1 MSDITITIHG
11 GNNQILPN
19 ATEAIQNF
27 YVGEYCGETSL
38 EEGDGRSGLMP
49 ETIRFRAYIN
59 KEEDLERYL
68 AQIVE
73 CRTVTELAQ
82 VILVM
87 QENELKITPEEMVKE
102 RFIRLFLPITP
113 RITKGKSVSNIR
125 ARINDAWSSR
135 LRHRSEDI
143 LHMPEDIYCVRQLI
157 YISQGNSYI
166 PRFPR
171 ETKSDNLTEKITI

>member
-27 YVGEYCGETSL
+27 YVGEYCGETSQ

-113 RITKGKSVSNIR
+113 ESRRVKASATSVPVSTMR
-125 ARINDAWSSR
+125 GAVVSDTAQ
-135 LRHRSEDI
+135 LAVFEK
-143 LHMPEDIYCVRQLI
+143 IYCMCPRI
-157 YISQGNSYI
+157 YTVLGN
-166 PRFPR
+166 
-171 ETKSDNLTEKITI
+171 

>member
-27 YVGEYCGETSL
+27 YVGEYCGETSQ

-87 QENELKITPEEMVKE
+87 QENEPKITPEEMVKE
-102 RFIRLFLPITP
+102 RFSVPVSTMREAVVSDTAQLAVFEKIYCMCP
-113 RITKGKSVSNIR
+113 RIYT
-125 ARINDAWSSR
+125 A
-135 LRHRSEDI
+135 L
-143 LHMPEDIYCVRQLI
+143 
-157 YISQGNSYI
+157 GN
-166 PRFPR
+166 
-171 ETKSDNLTEKITI
+171 

>member
-19 ATEAIQNF
+19 AAEAIQNF

-87 QENELKITPEEMVKE
+87 QENEPKITPEEMVKE
-102 RFIRLFLPITP
+102 RFSVPVSTMREAVVSDTAQLAVFEKIYCICP
-113 RITKGKSVSNIR
+113 RIYT
-125 ARINDAWSSR
+125 A
-135 LRHRSEDI
+135 L
-143 LHMPEDIYCVRQLI
+143 
-157 YISQGNSYI
+157 GN
-166 PRFPR
+166 
-171 ETKSDNLTEKITI
+171 

>member
-11 GNNQILPN
+11 GNNQILPT

-27 YVGEYCGETSL
+27 YVGEYCGETSQ

-87 QENELKITPEEMVKE
+87 QENEPKITPEEMVKE
-102 RFIRLFLPITP
+102 RFSVPVSTMREAVVSDTAQLAVFEKIYCICP
-113 RITKGKSVSNIR
+113 RIYTV
-125 ARINDAWSSR
+125 
-135 LRHRSEDI
+135 L
-143 LHMPEDIYCVRQLI
+143 
-157 YISQGNSYI
+157 GN
-166 PRFPR
+166 
-171 ETKSDNLTEKITI
+171 

>member
-87 QENELKITPEEMVKE
+87 QENEPKITPEEMVKE
-102 RFIRLFLPITP
+102 RFSVPVSTMREAVVSDTAQLAVFEKIYSMCP
-113 RITKGKSVSNIR
+113 RIYT
-125 ARINDAWSSR
+125 A
-135 LRHRSEDI
+135 L
-143 LHMPEDIYCVRQLI
+143 
-157 YISQGNSYI
+157 GN
-166 PRFPR
+166 
-171 ETKSDNLTEKITI
+171 

>member
-27 YVGEYCGETSL
+27 YVGEYCGETSQ

-87 QENELKITPEEMVKE
+87 QENEPKITP
-102 RFIRLFLPITP
+102 R
-113 RITKGKSVSNIR
+113 GDGQR
-125 ARINDAWSSR
+125 AFHPPLSTHHPPN
-135 LRHRSEDI
+135 HE
-143 LHMPEDIYCVRQLI
+143 
-157 YISQGNSYI
+157 G
-166 PRFPR
+166 
-171 ETKSDNLTEKITI
+171 

>member
-73 CRTVTELAQ
+73 CRTVTEFTERNGTQ
-82 VILVM
+82 DRKTERGYGFNS
-87 QENELKITPEEMVKE
+87 QED
-102 RFIRLFLPITP
+102 RC
-113 RITKGKSVSNIR
+113 
-125 ARINDAWSSR
+125 
-135 LRHRSEDI
+135 HR
-143 LHMPEDIYCVRQLI
+143 
-157 YISQGNSYI
+157 
-166 PRFPR
+166 R
-171 ETKSDNLTEKITI
+171 ESGITIS

>member
-113 RITKGKSVSNIR
+113 RITKVKASATSVPVSTMR
-125 ARINDAWSSR
+125 GAVG
-135 LRHRSEDI
+135 LRHRSTGRFEK
-143 LHMPEDIYCVRQLI
+143 IYCICPRI
-157 YISQGNSYI
+157 YTALGN
-166 PRFPR
+166 
-171 ETKSDNLTEKITI
+171 

>member
-27 YVGEYCGETSL
+27 YVGEYCGETSQ

-87 QENELKITPEEMVKE
+87 QENEPKIPPEEMVKE
-102 RFIRLFLPITP
+102 RF
-113 RITKGKSVSNIR
+113 SVPVSTMR
-125 ARINDAWSSR
+125 EAVVSDTAQ
-135 LRHRSEDI
+135 LAVFEK
-143 LHMPEDIYCVRQLI
+143 IYCICPGI
-157 YISQGNSYI
+157 YTALGN
-166 PRFPR
+166 
-171 ETKSDNLTEKITI
+171 

>member
-27 YVGEYCGETSL
+27 YVGEYCGETSQ

-87 QENELKITPEEMVKE
+87 QENEPKITPEEMVKE

-113 RITKGKSVSNIR
+113 RIT
-125 ARINDAWSSR
+125 
-135 LRHRSEDI
+135 
-143 LHMPEDIYCVRQLI
+143 
-157 YISQGNSYI
+157 
-166 PRFPR
+166 
-171 ETKSDNLTEKITI
+171 

>member
-27 YVGEYCGETSL
+27 YLGEYCGETSL

-87 QENELKITPEEMVKE
+87 QENEPKITPEEMVKE
-102 RFIRLFLPITP
+102 RFSVPVSTMREAVVSDTAQLAVFEKIYCMCP
-113 RITKGKSVSNIR
+113 RIYTV
-125 ARINDAWSSR
+125 
-135 LRHRSEDI
+135 L
-143 LHMPEDIYCVRQLI
+143 
-157 YISQGNSYI
+157 GN
-166 PRFPR
+166 
-171 ETKSDNLTEKITI
+171 

>member
-87 QENELKITPEEMVKE
+87 QENELKITPESRRVKASATSVPVSTMRGAVVSDTAQLAVFE
-102 RFIRLFLPITP
+102 KIYCICP
-113 RITKGKSVSNIR
+113 RIYT
-125 ARINDAWSSR
+125 A
-135 LRHRSEDI
+135 L
-143 LHMPEDIYCVRQLI
+143 
-157 YISQGNSYI
+157 GN
-166 PRFPR
+166 
-171 ETKSDNLTEKITI
+171 

>member
-27 YVGEYCGETSL
+27 YVGEYCGETSQ

-102 RFIRLFLPITP
+102 RFSVPVSTMREAVVSDTAQLAVFEKIYSMCP
-113 RITKGKSVSNIR
+113 RIYT
-125 ARINDAWSSR
+125 A
-135 LRHRSEDI
+135 L
-143 LHMPEDIYCVRQLI
+143 
-157 YISQGNSYI
+157 GN
-166 PRFPR
+166 
-171 ETKSDNLTEKITI
+171 

>member
-1 MSDITITIHG
+1 MSDITITIPG
-11 GNNQILPN
+11 GYNQILPN

-73 CRTVTELAQ
+73 SRTVTELAQ

-135 LRHRSEDI
+135 LRHRST
-143 LHMPEDIYCVRQLI
+143 
-157 YISQGNSYI
+157 G
-166 PRFPR
+166 RF
-171 ETKSDNLTEKITI
+171 

>member
-27 YVGEYCGETSL
+27 YVGEYCGETFQ

-87 QENELKITPEEMVKE
+87 QENEPKITPEEMVKE
-102 RFIRLFLPITP
+102 RFSVPVSTMREAVVSDTAQLAVFEKIYCICP
-113 RITKGKSVSNIR
+113 RIYT
-125 ARINDAWSSR
+125 A
-135 LRHRSEDI
+135 L
-143 LHMPEDIYCVRQLI
+143 
-157 YISQGNSYI
+157 GN
-166 PRFPR
+166 
-171 ETKSDNLTEKITI
+171 

>member
-27 YVGEYCGETSL
+27 YVGEYCGETSQ

-102 RFIRLFLPITP
+102 RFSVPVSTMREAVVSDTAQLAVFEKIYCMCP
-113 RITKGKSVSNIR
+113 RIYT
-125 ARINDAWSSR
+125 A
-135 LRHRSEDI
+135 L
-143 LHMPEDIYCVRQLI
+143 
-157 YISQGNSYI
+157 GN
-166 PRFPR
+166 
-171 ETKSDNLTEKITI
+171 

>member
-102 RFIRLFLPITP
+102 RFIGV
-113 RITKGKSVSNIR
+113 RIGDMSVVGACSVVTKDVPDNTMVAGNPARVIR
-125 ARINDAWSSR
+125 TGISINKEGRIVNFGELS
-135 LRHRSEDI
+135 
-143 LHMPEDIYCVRQLI
+143 
-157 YISQGNSYI
+157 
-166 PRFPR
+166 
-171 ETKSDNLTEKITI
+171 KK

>member
-1 MSDITITIHG
+1 
-11 GNNQILPN
+11 
-19 ATEAIQNF
+19 
-27 YVGEYCGETSL
+27 
-38 EEGDGRSGLMP
+38 MP

-102 RFIRLFLPITP
+102 RFSVPVSTMREAVVSDTAQLAVFEKIYCMCP
-113 RITKGKSVSNIR
+113 RIYT
-125 ARINDAWSSR
+125 A
-135 LRHRSEDI
+135 L
-143 LHMPEDIYCVRQLI
+143 
-157 YISQGNSYI
+157 GN
-166 PRFPR
+166 
-171 ETKSDNLTEKITI
+171 

>member
-27 YVGEYCGETSL
+27 YVGEYCGETSQ

-73 CRTVTELAQ
+73 CRTVTELPQ

-87 QENELKITPEEMVKE
+87 QENEPKITPEESVSSASFYPSPPESRRVKASATSVPVLTMRGAAVSDTAQLAVFE
-102 RFIRLFLPITP
+102 KIYCICP
-113 RITKGKSVSNIR
+113 RIYTV
-125 ARINDAWSSR
+125 
-135 LRHRSEDI
+135 L
-143 LHMPEDIYCVRQLI
+143 
-157 YISQGNSYI
+157 GN
-166 PRFPR
+166 
-171 ETKSDNLTEKITI
+171 

>member
-1 MSDITITIHG
+1 
-11 GNNQILPN
+11 
-19 ATEAIQNF
+19 
-27 YVGEYCGETSL
+27 
-38 EEGDGRSGLMP
+38 MP

-82 VILVM
+82 VILFM
-87 QENELKITPEEMVKE
+87 QENEPKITPEEMVKE
-102 RFIRLFLPITP
+102 RFICLFLPITP

-135 LRHRSEDI
+135 LRHRST
-143 LHMPEDIYCVRQLI
+143 
-157 YISQGNSYI
+157 G
-166 PRFPR
+166 RF
-171 ETKSDNLTEKITI
+171 

>member
-113 RITKGKSVSNIR
+113 RITKGQQHPCPYQRCVEQSSQTPLNWPFLR
-125 ARINDAWSSR
+125 RYTAYARGYI
-135 LRHRSEDI
+135 LR
-143 LHMPEDIYCVRQLI
+143 
-157 YISQGNSYI
+157 
-166 PRFPR
+166 
-171 ETKSDNLTEKITI
+171 

>member
-82 VILVM
+82 VILIM

-102 RFIRLFLPITP
+102 RFSVPVSTMREAVVSDTAQLAVFEKIYCMCP
-113 RITKGKSVSNIR
+113 RIYT
-125 ARINDAWSSR
+125 A
-135 LRHRSEDI
+135 L
-143 LHMPEDIYCVRQLI
+143 
-157 YISQGNSYI
+157 GN
-166 PRFPR
+166 
-171 ETKSDNLTEKITI
+171 

>member
-27 YVGEYCGETSL
+27 YVGEYCGETFQ

-73 CRTVTELAQ
+73 CQTVTELAQ

-102 RFIRLFLPITP
+102 RFSVPVSTMREAVVSDTAQLAVFEKIYCMCP
-113 RITKGKSVSNIR
+113 RIYT
-125 ARINDAWSSR
+125 A
-135 LRHRSEDI
+135 L
-143 LHMPEDIYCVRQLI
+143 
-157 YISQGNSYI
+157 GN
-166 PRFPR
+166 
-171 ETKSDNLTEKITI
+171 

>member
-102 RFIRLFLPITP
+102 RFSVPVSTMREAVVSDTAQLAVFEKIYCICP
-113 RITKGKSVSNIR
+113 RIYT
-125 ARINDAWSSR
+125 A
-135 LRHRSEDI
+135 L
-143 LHMPEDIYCVRQLI
+143 
-157 YISQGNSYI
+157 GN
-166 PRFPR
+166 
-171 ETKSDNLTEKITI
+171 

>member
-27 YVGEYCGETSL
+27 YVGEYCGETSQ
-38 EEGDGRSGLMP
+38 EEGDGRAGLMP

-87 QENELKITPEEMVKE
+87 QENELKITPEEQSSQTP
-102 RFIRLFLPITP
+102 LNWPFLRRYTAY
-113 RITKGKSVSNIR
+113 
-125 ARINDAWSSR
+125 ARGYI
-135 LRHRSEDI
+135 LR
-143 LHMPEDIYCVRQLI
+143 
-157 YISQGNSYI
+157 
-166 PRFPR
+166 
-171 ETKSDNLTEKITI
+171 

>member
-27 YVGEYCGETSL
+27 YVGEYCGETSQ

-87 QENELKITPEEMVKE
+87 QENEPKITPEEMVKE

-113 RITKGKSVSNIR
+113 RITKGKSVAISVPGITMHGAVVLEHR
-125 ARINDAWSSR
+125 YWPF
-135 LRHRSEDI
+135 LRRYTA
-143 LHMPEDIYCVRQLI
+143 MPEDIYCVRQLI
-157 YISQGNSYI
+157 YTS
-166 PRFPR
+166 
-171 ETKSDNLTEKITI
+171 

>member
-27 YVGEYCGETSL
+27 YVGEYCGETFQ

-73 CRTVTELAQ
+73 CRTVTSHSGHARERA
-82 VILVM
+82 
-87 QENELKITPEEMVKE
+87 ENN
-102 RFIRLFLPITP
+102 P
-113 RITKGKSVSNIR
+113 RGDGQR
-125 ARINDAWSSR
+125 AFHPPLSTHHPPN
-135 LRHRSEDI
+135 HE
-143 LHMPEDIYCVRQLI
+143 
-157 YISQGNSYI
+157 G
-166 PRFPR
+166 
-171 ETKSDNLTEKITI
+171 

>member
-1 MSDITITIHG
+1 
-11 GNNQILPN
+11 
-19 ATEAIQNF
+19 
-27 YVGEYCGETSL
+27 
-38 EEGDGRSGLMP
+38 MP

-113 RITKGKSVSNIR
+113 RITKGVSNIR

-135 LRHRSEDI
+135 LRHRST
-143 LHMPEDIYCVRQLI
+143 
-157 YISQGNSYI
+157 G
-166 PRFPR
+166 RF
-171 ETKSDNLTEKITI
+171 

>member
-73 CRTVTELAQ
+73 CRTVGPSHSGHARERA
-82 VILVM
+82 
-87 QENELKITPEEMVKE
+87 ENN
-102 RFIRLFLPITP
+102 P
-113 RITKGKSVSNIR
+113 RGDGQR
-125 ARINDAWSSR
+125 A
-135 LRHRSEDI
+135 
-143 LHMPEDIYCVRQLI
+143 LHPPLSTHHPTNHE
-157 YISQGNSYI
+157 G
-166 PRFPR
+166 
-171 ETKSDNLTEKITI
+171 

>member
-1 MSDITITIHG
+1 MW
-11 GNNQILPN
+11 GNI
-19 ATEAIQNF
+19 A
-27 YVGEYCGETSL
+27 
-38 EEGDGRSGLMP
+38 GRPPKKRGTVDPVSCLK
-49 ETIRFRAYIN
+49 RSVSCYIN

-113 RITKGKSVSNIR
+113 RITKVKASATSVPVSTMR
-125 ARINDAWSSR
+125 GAVVSDTAQ
-135 LRHRSEDI
+135 LAVFEK
-143 LHMPEDIYCVRQLI
+143 IYCICPRI
-157 YISQGNSYI
+157 YTALGN
-166 PRFPR
+166 
-171 ETKSDNLTEKITI
+171 

>member
-27 YVGEYCGETSL
+27 YLGEYCGETFQ

-87 QENELKITPEEMVKE
+87 QENEPKITPEEMVKE
-102 RFIRLFLPITP
+102 RFSVPVSTMREAVVSDTAQLAVFEKIYCMCP
-113 RITKGKSVSNIR
+113 RIYT
-125 ARINDAWSSR
+125 A
-135 LRHRSEDI
+135 L
-143 LHMPEDIYCVRQLI
+143 
-157 YISQGNSYI
+157 GN
-166 PRFPR
+166 
-171 ETKSDNLTEKITI
+171 

>member
-27 YVGEYCGETSL
+27 YVGEYCGETSQ

-87 QENELKITPEEMVKE
+87 QENEPKITPEEMVKE
-102 RFIRLFLPITP
+102 RFSVPVSTMREAVVSDTAQLAVFEKIYCICP
-113 RITKGKSVSNIR
+113 RIYT
-125 ARINDAWSSR
+125 A
-135 LRHRSEDI
+135 L
-143 LHMPEDIYCVRQLI
+143 
-157 YISQGNSYI
+157 GN
-166 PRFPR
+166 
-171 ETKSDNLTEKITI
+171 

>member
-1 MSDITITIHG
+1 MRKYNPRIAKSNPLITVDKLFTFHLQPIHIYLMSDITITIHG

-27 YVGEYCGETSL
+27 YVGEYCGETSQ

-135 LRHRSEDI
+135 PRHRST
-143 LHMPEDIYCVRQLI
+143 
-157 YISQGNSYI
+157 G
-166 PRFPR
+166 RF
-171 ETKSDNLTEKITI
+171 

>member
-1 MSDITITIHG
+1 MRKYTPRIAKSNPLITVDKLFTFHWQTIHIYLMSDITITIHG

-27 YVGEYCGETSL
+27 YVGEYCGETSQ

-87 QENELKITPEEMVKE
+87 QENEPKITPEEMVKE

-135 LRHRSEDI
+135 PRHRSTD
-143 LHMPEDIYCVRQLI
+143 
-157 YISQGNSYI
+157 
-166 PRFPR
+166 RF
-171 ETKSDNLTEKITI
+171 

>member
-27 YVGEYCGETSL
+27 YVGEYCGETSQ
-38 EEGDGRSGLMP
+38 EEEDGRSGLMP

-73 CRTVTELAQ
+73 LAQ

-87 QENELKITPEEMVKE
+87 QENEPKITPEEMVKE

-135 LRHRSEDI
+135 LRHRST
-143 LHMPEDIYCVRQLI
+143 
-157 YISQGNSYI
+157 G
-166 PRFPR
+166 RF
-171 ETKSDNLTEKITI
+171 